1 MQDRACSLQV
11 DKLLIHTAC
20 SRMSGNTMSFAPLLT
35 DRYSAILTGQGATRT
50 ARSTTIRHRR
60 TAITAVQYTSSVS
73 GQRLRHP
80 ALLGLM
86 VVVELSHLLRRSVH
100 RRGSTRA
107 FVRLRA
113 AGSTVRR
120 CDLARLAEPSEILAQ
135 RTEPHR
141 GPSLIDTVGLFE
153 VSWKGDTV
161 TDRHRD
167 APRARSHSISGS
179 ACHDFG
185 TGVHFTDVTFEEFA
199 GSEVSG

>member
-1 MQDRACSLQV
+1 MRLARLDRQRSDTVAQR
-11 DKLLIHTAC
+11 
-20 SRMSGNTMSFAPLLT
+20 SRLS
-35 DRYSAILTGQGATRT
+35 
-50 ARSTTIRHRR
+50 STPHRCPDN
-60 TAITAVQYTSSVS
+60 ASVT
-73 GQRLRHP
+73 P

-86 VVVELSHLLRRSVH
+86 VVVELTHLLRRSVH